1 VVLWRWKKMV
11 AYKVSAGDIE
21 DSGGGGG
28 IVDSVKNLVT

>member
-1 VVLWRWKKMV
+1 MV

-28 IVDSVKNLVT
+28 IVDSMKQLFS